1 MAPALRAIE
10 SRSTLKK
17 KLLDTKSDRL
27 LQRDKLQYEEA
38 DRTVKRMTRADKQA
52 HMDELASQAGN
63 AANKEEHGKVYKI
76 TRMVSGKYGGMS
88 EVLINDTHL

>member
-1 MAPALRAIE
+1 
-10 SRSTLKK
+10 
-17 KLLDTKSDRL
+17 
-27 LQRDKLQYEEA
+27 
-38 DRTVKRMTRADKQA
+38 MTRADKQA